1 MNQQELAAYHR
12 KFPILNDICNYRETV
27 WLNPSAVVDAE
38 NALLGGPAPEEIDAV
53 RARFIR
59 FRPLLKQLFPELQA
73 SDGSIIS
80 PLTPIQHMDAF
91 FPESFLRPAT
101 ANRFLFKRDDQLPVS
116 GSIKARGGFY
126 AVLKHAEQL
135 ALAEKILQPGDSYAV
150 LATDASRD
158 FFGGYSLS
166 VGSTGNLGLSIGIMG
181 ARLGFRVSVHMSA
194 DARAWKKQL
203 LRSHGV
209 QVVEHP
215 GDYGSAVAAGRQQAL
230 ADPRCYF
237 IDDENSVE
245 LFLGYSSAATEL
257 AEQLL
262 GQGIAVDQEHPLF
275 VYLPCGVGGGP
286 GGITFGLKTIFGP
299 AVHCFFCEPTHA
311 PCMLVGLVTSLHD
324 RISVTDIGLDG
335 RTAADGLAVSRPS
348 GFIGRF
354 LGPWIEGV
362 ITVDDTTLFRLLQK
376 VADEEKVRLEPSAL
390 AGLAGCA
397 QLLAKKLAGPPPA
410 QLVIPPQ
417 ATHIIWATGGSM
429 VPPAEMAQYYETAN
443 RL

>member
-1 MNQQELAAYHR
+1 MNQQELATYHR

-27 WLNPSAVVDAE
+27 WLNPGANTDKGSRQ
-38 NALLGGPAPEEIDAV
+38 GGPSPTEIGEV
-53 RARFIR
+53 RERLIR
-59 FRPLLKQLFPELQA
+59 FRPLLKRLFPQLEDQA
-73 SDGSIIS
+73 GKIIS
-80 PLTPIQHMDAF
+80 PLTRFQHPAAF
-91 FPESFLRPAT
+91 FPESFLPPA
-101 ANRFLFKRDDQLPVS
+101 AAHRFFFKRDDQLPVS

-135 ALAEKILQPGDSYAV
+135 ALAEKILAPDDSYSV
-150 LATDASRD
+150 LTTDAARD
-158 FFGGYSLS
+158 FFARYSLS

-181 ARLGFRVSVHMSA
+181 AKLGFRVSVHMSN

-215 GDYGSAVAAGRQQAL
+215 GDYSSAVAAGRQQAL
-230 ADPRCYF
+230 TDPRCYF

-245 LFLGYSSAATEL
+245 LFLGYSSAADEL
-257 AEQLL
+257 AEQLT
-262 GQGIAVDQEHPLF
+262 GQGITVNQEHPLF

-299 AVHCFFCEPTHA
+299 AVRCFFCEPTHA
-311 PCMLVGLVTSLHD
+311 PCMLVGLATGLHD
-324 RISVTDIGLDG
+324 RISVTDLGLDG

-354 LGPWIEGV
+354 LGPWIDGV
-362 ITVDDTTLFRLLQK
+362 MTVDDSTLFRLLQK
-376 VADEEKVRLEPSAL
+376 VADAENILLEPSAL
-390 AGLAGCA
+390 AGLGGCA
-397 QLLAKKLAGPPPA
+397 QLLAKSLAGPPPE
-410 QLVIPPQ
+410 QLVMPPQ

-429 VPPAEMAQYYETAN
+429 VPKAEMAQYYETAN